1 MTIKDF
7 AKLCK
12 CNPQTLRYYDK
23 ENLLK
28 PNRVDHWTGYRYYSE
43 EQALD
48 FVKIKNLQEA
58 DFSIKEIKELLTKD
72 DEDIYQAFEKKIQ
85 DQVAKLERIRKI
97 QISYLSEKKS
107 MEATLRE
114 IKEKVLMSAREYNA
128 EEEFGISKEYYEN
141 LIANVNDLFETSIRS
156 MGQVDFSEVK
166 TGDGKDTVEEEEY
179 LNPLENDAYRIIYEK
194 HGWEKTKEVLMSFPK
209 LEDGEYLLYFE
220 TGKSKM
226 KNMAFCTINLGYVL
240 DQNGGRNL
248 QLGCNITESKDD
260 QNHFWLLKAKA
271 PSLLFAK

>member
-1 MTIKDF
+1 
-7 AKLCK
+7 
-12 CNPQTLRYYDK
+12 
-23 ENLLK
+23 
-28 PNRVDHWTGYRYYSE
+28 
-43 EQALD
+43 
-48 FVKIKNLQEA
+48 
-58 DFSIKEIKELLTKD
+58 
-72 DEDIYQAFEKKIQ
+72 
-85 DQVAKLERIRKI
+85 
-97 QISYLSEKKS
+97 

-166 TGDGKDTVEEEEY
+166 IGDGKDTVEEEEY